1 MQTNIKCLLAL
12 CAISVLAVSS
22 CVKEEYDL
30 NTLVQTGTWKPEIAM
45 PLVHSKLSVEDILAP
60 AENDQDEL
68 GVDPDGLMLLIYK
81 DTLFSAWAQTFILG
95 LLPGGSLTG
104 AAIGGPYSVFLPIDS
119 LDMNLGVYNKV
130 LGGSFYFENCTV
142 RVIVTSTLGVPV
154 DMALVVLDAYSPI
167 NGTMPIAL
175 WGNTAPPN
183 IALDNPSS
191 PSYPTVWGDTA
202 VTVYTFD
209 ENNSNIKDFIQINP
223 KYIFYS
229 VQADVNPLGLTD
241 PTLFVLDTSEFSVE
255 LEVELPLYGTAN
267 VVSLGDTIPFELG
280 LNDPSGSELVVTE
293 AIFMVNTYNDFPVD
307 AEMQLLFM
315 DSNQVVIDS
324 LFRNGQSFI
333 LRGASVGPAPALR
346 TSTPRHTVT
355 QVFVNQA
362 RLDNLGRAQEMI
374 VRGRLT
380 TSNGGFDIVKI
391 YQDYAIE
398 VKLGVKAKLQIGE

>member
-1 MQTNIKCLLAL
+1 MKFKVFSVMQTNIKCLLAL

-30 NTLVQTGTWKPEIAM
+30 NTLVQTGTWQPEIAM
-45 PLVHSKLSVEDILAP
+45 PLIHSKLSVEDIMTP

-81 DTLFSAWAQTFILG
+81 DTLFSAWAQTFIPG

-119 LDMNLGVYNKV
+119 LDMNLGIYNKV
-130 LGGSFYFENCTV
+130 VGGSFYFENPTV

-167 NGTMPIAL
+167 NGSMPIEL
-175 WGNTAPPN
+175 GGNTAPPN

-191 PSYPTVWGDTA
+191 PSYPTVPGDTA

-241 PTLFVLDTSEFSVE
+241 PTFFVLDTSKFSVE
-255 LEVELPLYGTAN
+255 VEVELPLYGTAN
-267 VVSLGDTIPFELG
+267 VVSLGDTIPFVLD
-280 LNDPSGSELVVTE
+280 LNDPSGSDLVVTE

-307 AEMQLLFM
+307 VEMQLLFM
-315 DSNQVVIDS
+315 DSSQVVIDS
-324 LFRNGQSFI
+324 LFSNGLSFI
-333 LRGASVGPAPALR
+333 LRGAAVG
-346 TSTPRHTVT
+346 
-355 QVFVNQA
+355 QI
-362 RLDNLGRAQEMI
+362 GRAH
-374 VRGRLT
+374 V
-380 TSNGGFDIVKI
+380 
-391 YQDYAIE
+391 
-398 VKLGVKAKLQIGE
+398 